1 MKKLILLVLLAASP
15 VLAAENVIIALKPD
29 KDPDKMLAERKKL
42 GEALSGNLGKPVEVV
57 VPMSSAVITEGLANG
72 TIDLAFVSAMEMLKI
87 KKSGAGSLLLAGVK
101 PDGTTGYKSY
111 WITLTGKPYKS
122 IADLQGKTV
131 AFSSRTSTSGY
142 LIPLLDL
149 NARGLVKGTGASAF
163 FGDVWFGSGYVSAVE
178 RVLSGEAEAAA
189 VSDYVLD
196 GDKYLSADQKSL
208 LRKVQ
213 EQGPVPTHVLA
224 VSTKVTPE
232 TAARLKKALLAL
244 NTGALGI
251 SEDVFSVNLK
261 EVDEETHLKPV
272 RDALAVIGE

>member
-42 GEALSGNLGKPVEVV
+42 GEALSGNLGKPVEVI

-149 NARGLVKGTGASAF
+149 NARGLVKGTGTSAF